1 MKTLRKNS
9 NESIH
14 RAWKY
19 QRVANKIKIIHHLM
33 WFWVFDR
40 TKQFQETEKEKT
52 PTQKKLENYFGKN
65 AKDNGKT
72 MVHFRFEGSAI
83 IVITLS
89 VFLLVYQNEMDTF
102 SNNKKRLFSHSNLL
116 WAKILSQPSSHKFKQ
131 REEKTCPQPTSINE
145 ADGARVYHCL
155 LSWCHCTVL

>member
-1 MKTLRKNS
+1 MILSFWWNKTV
-9 NESIH
+9 
-14 RAWKY
+14 Y
-19 QRVANKIKIIHHLM
+19 
-33 WFWVFDR
+33 
-40 TKQFQETEKEKT
+40 QETEKEKT

-102 SNNKKRLFSHSNLL
+102 SNNKKRLFLIRICCEL
-116 WAKILSQPSSHKFKQ
+116 KF
-131 REEKTCPQPTSINE
+131 
-145 ADGARVYHCL
+145 
-155 LSWCHCTVL
+155 